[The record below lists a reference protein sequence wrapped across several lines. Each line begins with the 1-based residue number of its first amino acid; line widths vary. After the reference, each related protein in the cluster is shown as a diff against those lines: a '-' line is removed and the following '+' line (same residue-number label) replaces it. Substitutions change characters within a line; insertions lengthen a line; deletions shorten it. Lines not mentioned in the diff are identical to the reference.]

1 MNIHQ
6 LLENLHQKRRS
17 IDLAI
22 HEIESQLANERIKTK
37 RISILQTIKREK
49 RQNKPKA
56 SNKKGYVYDPGTH
69 WMQKPENK
77 ARVAALARKMH
88 KARKHEAK

>member
-6 LLENLHQKRRS
+6 LLENLHQRRQS

-49 RQNKPKA
+49 RENKPRIGKQ
-56 SNKKGYVYDPGTH
+56 KGFKYKPGTH
-69 WMQKPENK
+69 WMQKPENR
-77 ARVAALARKMH
+77 ARVVAIARKMH
-88 KARKHEAK
+88 KAKRNEAK